1 MINLLDEI
9 KERLLITGDFHD
21 KILTGLITDV
31 KEYMISA
38 GVDATVA
45 SSEKAIGAI
54 AKGVF
59 DLFNNNEFS
68 DFFRQR
74 TIQLTMEEPTD
85 EEPIPLLP
93 PVEDNPEEGED
104 VQG

>member
-1 MINLLDEI
+1 MNLLQET
-9 KERLLITGDFHD
+9 KERLLITGNFHD
-21 KILTGLITDV
+21 KVLIGLIQDV
-31 KEYMISA
+31 QGYMIAA

-54 AKGVF
+54 ARGTF

-68 DFFRQR
+68 DFFKQR
-74 TIQLTMEEPTD
+74 VIQLTMEPETD

-93 PVEDNPEEGED
+93 PVEDNPEEGEN

>member
-1 MINLLDEI
+1 MNLLQET

-21 KILTGLITDV
+21 KILIGLIQDV
-31 KEYMISA
+31 KGYMIAA
-38 GVDATVA
+38 GVEESVVN
-45 SSEKAIGAI
+45 SSKAIGCI
-54 AKGVF
+54 SKGVF

-93 PVEDNPEEGED
+93 PVEDNPEEGEN
-104 VQG
+104 GL